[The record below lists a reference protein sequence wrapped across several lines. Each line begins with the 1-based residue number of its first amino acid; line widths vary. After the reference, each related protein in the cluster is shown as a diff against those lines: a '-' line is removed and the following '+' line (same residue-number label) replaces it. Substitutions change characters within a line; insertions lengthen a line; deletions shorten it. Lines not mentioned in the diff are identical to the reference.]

1 MDLKTALAG
10 FTVLTG
16 EDLSVIAKDLK
27 EYGQSIHDVLEG
39 LIEPDIFIANH
50 LSWLFLQKYG
60 LDVDAVDAKES
71 YDYLY
76 KNMEECKAFRRYWER
91 IHGHSLLTLDCLDK
105 EALAQITC
113 LLGLQDGERL
123 LDIGCGNGYLTEYFS
138 DSANVIALG
147 IDISPVAIELADKRT
162 LVKKAR
168 LKFKMGDINNLGAFP
183 DFNSITVIETLY
195 AANDIGSVLWRLKA
209 MMLPKG
215 RMLLVINQTSK
226 DPADKA
232 LLLTPEHTD
241 LALELTRLGL
251 FFKAVD
257 ISDGDISFL
266 TRSVADLVNCET
278 EFQQEGFGNFW
289 ADRIIHDRASLL
301 ETQLGHLK
309 RYIYLASN

>member
-16 EDLSVIAKDLK
+16 AELSDISEDLK

-60 LDVDAVDAKES
+60 LDVEGFDAKES

-76 KNMEECKAFRRYWER
+76 RNMEECKAFRRYWER
-91 IHGHSLLTLDCLDK
+91 IHGHNLLTLDNLDQ
-105 EALAQITC
+105 EALAQIAG

-123 LDIGCGNGYLTEYFS
+123 LDIGCGNGYLTEYLS
-138 DSANVIALG
+138 DSANVIAIG
-147 IDISPVAIELADKRT
+147 IDISPVAIELANKRT
-162 LVKKAR
+162 LMKKAR
-168 LKFKMGDINNLGAFP
+168 LEFKIGDINNLKAFP
-183 DFNSITVIETLY
+183 DFNSITVIEALY
-195 AANDIGSVLWRLKA
+195 TAHDIGSVLWRLKA
-209 MMLPKG
+209 MLLPKG
-215 RMLLVINQTSK
+215 RLLLVINQTSK
-226 DPADKA
+226 DPAHKTV
-232 LLLTPEHTD
+232 LLAPENTD

-266 TRSVADLVNCET
+266 TRSVADLAKCET
-278 EFQQEGFGNFW
+278 EFRQEGFGDFW

>member
-1 MDLKTALAG
+1 MDLKTAFAC

-16 EDLSVIAKDLK
+16 EELSVIAKDLS
-27 EYGQSIHDVLEG
+27 EYGQSILDVLDG
-39 LIEPDIFIANH
+39 FVEPDIFIANH

-76 KNMEECKAFRRYWER
+76 RNMEECKAFRRYWER

-105 EALAQITC
+105 EALAQITG
-113 LLGLQDGERL
+113 LLGLQPGEKL

-138 DSANVIALG
+138 DSAKVIALG
-147 IDISPVAIELADKRT
+147 IDLSPVAIDLAHKRT
-162 LVKKAR
+162 VVKKAR
-168 LKFKMGDINNLGAFP
+168 LEFQIGDINSLGAFP
-183 DFNSITVIETLY
+183 DFNSITVIDALY
-195 AANDIGSVLWRLKA
+195 AADDIGSVLWRLKA
-209 MMLPKG
+209 MLLPKG
-215 RMLLVINQTSK
+215 RLLLVINQTSR
-226 DPADKA
+226 DPAHKT

-257 ISDGDISFL
+257 ITDGDISFL
-266 TRSVADLVNCET
+266 TRSVADLVNCKK
-278 EFQQEGFGNFW
+278 EFQQEGFGLFW

-309 RYIYLASN
+309 RYIYLAST